1 MNDKS
6 SALGLFERYLSV
18 WVALSLGAGV
28 VLGLV
33 FPDLFAGAAALQFA
47 NVNFIIAVLIWVM
60 IYPMMIGVDFA
71 SLKDVGRKPK
81 GLCITLV
88 VNWLIKPFS
97 MALLGLL
104 FFEVLFVDWVDAESA
119 REYIAGMI
127 LLGVAPCTAMVFV
140 WSQLVRGDA
149 NYTLVQVTVN
159 DLIMIFAFAPIA
171 ALLLGVTEL
180 TVPWNTLLLSV
191 FLYVAI
197 PLVAGY
203 YTRQSLTRSLGPKAS
218 ESAVAARVT
227 EFTGVLKPYSVIGLL
242 ATVVLLFGF
251 QAQTIIDKPQVIALI
266 ALPLIIQS
274 YGIFAIA
281 YGWAYLWRVPFST
294 AAPAALIGT
303 SNFFE
308 LAVAVAISLFGLHSG
323 AALATVVGVLVEVPV
338 MLSLVALANRSEL
351 AFTRRSTL

>member
-33 FPDLFAGAAALQFA
+33 FPALFAGAAALQFA

-60 IYPMMIGVDFA
+60 IYPMMIGVNFA

-218 ESAVAARVT
+218 ESAVAARV
-227 EFTGVLKPYSVIGLL
+227 
-242 ATVVLLFGF
+242 
-251 QAQTIIDKPQVIALI
+251 
-266 ALPLIIQS
+266 
-274 YGIFAIA
+274 
-281 YGWAYLWRVPFST
+281 PFSM

-308 LAVAVAISLFGLHSG
+308 LAVAVAISLFGLNSG

-351 AFTRRSTL
+351 AFTQRSAL